1 MAKVFAPNKQYN
13 GISAGVTFVNGVG
26 ETTDPYLLSWF
37 KDKGYQVE
45 ETKEP
50 EDKEPEKEPEESK
63 EPEETE
69 EKEVKETA
77 RRSSRKKSE

>member
-45 ETKEP
+45 EN
-50 EDKEPEKEPEESK
+50 DES
-63 EPEETE
+63 EETT
-69 EKEVKETA
+69 K
-77 RRSSRKKSE
+77 RSSRKKSE

>member
-45 ETKEP
+45 ENKEP
-50 EDKEPEKEPEESK
+50 ENIDES
-63 EPEETE
+63 EETT
-69 EKEVKETA
+69 K
-77 RRSSRKKSE
+77 RSSRKKSK

>member
-45 ETKEP
+45 ENKES
-50 EDKEPEKEPEESK
+50 ENIDES
-63 EPEETE
+63 EETT
-69 EKEVKETA
+69 K
-77 RRSSRKKSE
+77 RSSRKKSE